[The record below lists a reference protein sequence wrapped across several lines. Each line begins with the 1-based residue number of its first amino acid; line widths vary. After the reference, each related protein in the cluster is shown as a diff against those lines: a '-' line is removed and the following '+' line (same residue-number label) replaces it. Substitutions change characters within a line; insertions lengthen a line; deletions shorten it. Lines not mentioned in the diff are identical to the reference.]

1 MPLPL
6 PTTKTQIIMEINL
19 TDKQINELSIRQINF
34 IFRICDESEKW
45 PVCGKFNATERAI
58 RRIARYRSKG
68 LEVHPG
74 LEYWLTL
81 DREISNIVNMIE

>member
-1 MPLPL
+1 MPLSS

-19 TDKQINELSIRQINF
+19 TNSQINELSIRQINF
-34 IFRICDESEKW
+34 IFRVCDESKKW

-68 LEVHPG
+68 LEIHPG

-81 DREISNIVNMIE
+81 EREISDIVNTL